1 MKQLHLRGTNVISA
15 QVVSQAARDGYTEIV
30 VDGDAVVTSI
40 ARDAAA
46 IAGVSIVRDGHPS
59 PAAPA
64 GPAAAFS
71 TGGPSSPQAL
81 FESPEAQAIK
91 QEIVAVGKKLW
102 MRSYVDG
109 NGGNI
114 SCRLGDKY
122 VLCTPTLVSKADL
135 TPEDIC
141 LVDFDGNQVAGSSKR
156 TSEIILHLEIMKAQP
171 KARACIH
178 AHPPHTTAYAIT
190 GMVPPPSVIPEAEV
204 FIGHAGFA
212 PYGTPGTKEI
222 SQKVVELVGDHNSIL
237 LGNHGVVC
245 WGDTVTH
252 AEWLV
257 EILETY
263 CQTLIIASRLRVPI
277 KTIPADKTG
286 ALLDVK
292 RRLDLPDVRFSGREC
307 TLADMPDNLTSITVC
322 PGACDAGT
330 GPCRLNGTETCPRS
344 GGAQASPS
352 GEDGDQALISRIAD
366 EVMKA
371 LKK

>member
-46 IAGVSIVRDGHPS
+46 IAGVSIVREGHPS

-178 AHPPHTTAYAIT
+178 AHPPHATAYAIT
-190 GMVPPPSVIPEAEV
+190 GMVPPPSRHPRGRGLHRTRRLRAVR
-204 FIGHAGFA
+204 HAGH
-212 PYGTPGTKEI
+212 E
-222 SQKVVELVGDHNSIL
+222 GDLPEGRRARRRPQLHPAGQSRGRL
-237 LGNHGVVC
+237 LGRH
-245 WGDTVTH
+245 
-252 AEWLV
+252 
-257 EILETY
+257 
-263 CQTLIIASRLRVPI
+263 R
-277 KTIPADKTG
+277 
-286 ALLDVK
+286 
-292 RRLDLPDVRFSGREC
+292 
-307 TLADMPDNLTSITVC
+307 
-322 PGACDAGT
+322 DA
-330 GPCRLNGTETCPRS
+330 R
-344 GGAQASPS
+344 
-352 GEDGDQALISRIAD
+352 
-366 EVMKA
+366 
-371 LKK
+371 